1 MTSSFNAAQ
10 LAAPPFSVFAF
21 QPIPSPLS
29 SPFACCL
36 FLTFL
41 PASERLS
48 TFSPLL
54 HVSPL
59 AHPWPSVPPSLPL
72 LPGEWQAHKCSND
85 SGRGV
90 SVTAIEAVTGAR
102 AQPGSQCRFCCYSRT
117 ALATT
122 DRQTDGAERETGR
135 EKEKWREV
143 DGIHSRPVIHQPNN
157 RHGPVTLPTVC
168 QRLSTLATEGPQQ
181 MDGRD
186 WLAEGFCSHLASWE
200 SESLTPVYYAL
211 APRCHGSLNFF
222 LSQWV
227 GGDRKV
233 EVGCTGREWA

>member
-1 MTSSFNAAQ
+1 MIVAGVLAWQ
-10 LAAPPFSVFAF
+10 LSRQWQEP
-21 QPIPSPLS
+21 
-29 SPFACCL
+29 
-36 FLTFL
+36 
-41 PASERLS
+41 E
-48 TFSPLL
+48 
-54 HVSPL
+54 
-59 AHPWPSVPPSLPL
+59 PSLGANVASAATAEL
-72 LPGEWQAHKCSND
+72 LS
-85 SGRGV
+85 
-90 SVTAIEAVTGAR
+90 
-102 AQPGSQCRFCCYSRT
+102 
-117 ALATT
+117 L
-122 DRQTDGAERETGR
+122 RQTDRRGRARDRQGEREMKRGR
-135 EKEKWREV
+135 RHPLPSS
-143 DGIHSRPVIHQPNN
+143 HSPAKQSPC
-157 RHGPVTLPTVC
+157 PVTLPTVC

>member
-1 MTSSFNAAQ
+1 MIVAGVLAWQ
-10 LAAPPFSVFAF
+10 LSRQWQEP
-21 QPIPSPLS
+21 
-29 SPFACCL
+29 
-36 FLTFL
+36 
-41 PASERLS
+41 E
-48 TFSPLL
+48 
-54 HVSPL
+54 
-59 AHPWPSVPPSLPL
+59 PSLGANVASAAIAEL
-72 LPGEWQAHKCSND
+72 LS
-85 SGRGV
+85 
-90 SVTAIEAVTGAR
+90 
-102 AQPGSQCRFCCYSRT
+102 
-117 ALATT
+117 L
-122 DRQTDGAERETGR
+122 RQTDGAERETDR

-143 DGIHSRPVIHQPNN
+143 DGIHSPPVIHQPNN

-186 WLAEGFCSHLASWE
+186 WLAKGFCSHLASWE